1 MSFSHWLALPTLL
14 WLTLVPASSQAVT
27 VEGTSGAKLDVRSGA
42 IAQTSDLCPKPALQ
56 RLTRYTV
63 KSGETLESIAQKY
76 NLIPATLMG
85 FNPSLRSGKA
95 NPGAEIVIPPYNGV
109 QVTVPAGQTWR
120 DVAATYKVRADVLF
134 EVNGCQ
140 AKPTTVFVPGVNWSP
155 VGSTPPSPSANRN
168 NYGLT
173 GYPLPTK
180 ATVLLGYGWRLQP
193 AIAQV
198 AFHSGLDLAAPVGTN
213 VLAAGDGVVAF
224 AEAQGTYGNLVVI
237 NHAGGRQSRYAQLG
251 SIKVRAGQTIPKG
264 AVVGTVG
271 TTGTPSSQA
280 AHLHFEVRYSSNLGW
295 VAEDPEP
302 YIQGMKVAKQ

>member
-1 MSFSHWLALPTLL
+1 M
-14 WLTLVPASSQAVT
+14 
-27 VEGTSGAKLDVRSGA
+27 RSVKSEA
-42 IAQTSDLCPKPALQ
+42 IAQTSDLCPKPALE

-134 EVNGCQ
+134 EINGCQ

-155 VGSTPPSPSANRN
+155 VGAAPPTTSPNRN
-168 NYGLT
+168 SYGLT

-198 AFHSGLDLAAPVGTN
+198 AFHSGIDLAASVGTN

-224 AEAQGTYGNLVVI
+224 AEPQGTYGNLVVI

-251 SIKVRAGQTIPKG
+251 SIKVRAGQTIQRG

-280 AHLHFEVRYSSNLGW
+280 AHLHFEVRYNSNLGW

-302 YIQGMKVAKQ
+302 YVQGMKVAKQ

>member
-1 MSFSHWLALPTLL
+1 MSFSRWFALPTLL
-14 WLTLVPASSQAVT
+14 WLTWYPLSSSAAT
-27 VEGTSGAKLDVRSGA
+27 PEVRSEIRPGA
-42 IAQTSDLCPKPALQ
+42 IAQTSSLCPKPALE
-56 RLTRYTV
+56 RLTRYKV
-63 KSGETLESIAQKY
+63 KSGETLEIIAQKY

-95 NPGAEIVIPPYNGV
+95 TPGAEIVIPPYNGV
-109 QVTVPAGQTWR
+109 QVSVPAGQTWR

-134 EVNGCQ
+134 EVNGCS
-140 AKPTTVFVPGVNWSP
+140 AKPATVFIPGVNWSP
-155 VGSTPPSPSANRN
+155 VGSAPPSISPKDRD

-173 GYPLPTK
+173 GYPLPTT

-198 AFHSGLDLAAPVGTN
+198 AFHSGIDLAAPVGTN

-224 AEAQGTYGNLVVI
+224 ADQQGSYGSLVVI

-251 SIKVRAGQTIPKG
+251 SIKVKAGQTVKKG
-264 AVVGTVG
+264 ALVGTVG
-271 TTGTPSSQA
+271 STGTSSSKA
-280 AHLHFEVRYSSNLGW
+280 THLHFEVRYNSNLGW